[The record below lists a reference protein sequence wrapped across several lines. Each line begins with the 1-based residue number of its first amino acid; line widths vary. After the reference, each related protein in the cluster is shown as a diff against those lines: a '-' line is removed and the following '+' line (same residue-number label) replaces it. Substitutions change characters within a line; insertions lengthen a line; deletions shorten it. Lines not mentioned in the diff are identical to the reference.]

1 MQPHGFTLLE
11 LMITVAILAIL
22 LAIGIPS
29 FQSAIAS
36 SQLTNQT
43 NRIVGALQ
51 QARIEAIKRNAHVV
65 MCVSDDEETCDSTKS
80 WASGW
85 LIFQDANKNGAQDG
99 GETILA
105 VGQAS
110 PSSTTSVGNTNLK
123 SSIRYGAD
131 GQLVGVAN
139 GTIRVCKLTRAVQDN
154 ARDIVLNRVGRVATE
169 RKDLNGACPAP

>member
-1 MQPHGFTLLE
+1 MKPHGFTLLE
-11 LMITVAILAIL
+11 LMITVAIIAIL

-65 MCVSDDEETCDSTKS
+65 TCTSTNGTACNGTS

-85 LIFQDANKNGAQDG
+85 LTFQDADKDGALDT

-110 PSSTTSVGNTNLK
+110 PSTTTSIGNTNVASKL
-123 SSIRYGAD
+123 RYGAD
-131 GQLVGVAN
+131 GQLVSVAN
-139 GTIRVCKLTRAVQDN
+139 GTIRVCKPTSAVQDN
-154 ARDIVLNRVGRVATE
+154 ARDIILNRVGRIATE
-169 RKDLNGACPAP
+169 RKDLNGACPTP